1 MNRHCELSGSFGKC
15 ESKLVCYAV
24 YMKVNSCLRL
34 RCAKKCPH
42 LVCKVSRCPN
52 AQTVFSAVPALLPA
66 YYLRAKCPA
75 SRPASRH
82 AATLATC
89 KKTENSALSL
99 PATNMSGIVETQ
111 DARRLL
117 ATFNGVSTTTASTT
131 EDGNPGSD
139 LEAMLRA
146 QRAANPPGAAD
157 HSPHSTDA
165 FDQDLAFDPHEITD
179 MVTKHNTVSKPG
191 RALPCQ
197 CTAEEQEGV
206 QSIAFASRSHSSS
219 SRRVGGA
226 RIRALRWTGWCASTL
241 RRLKTWPQS
250 WRSSTSPPWST
261 QCWPS

>member
-15 ESKLVCYAV
+15 ESKLVWYAV

-34 RCAKKCPH
+34 LCAKKCPH

-146 QRAANPPGAAD
+146 QRTANPPGAAD

-191 RALPCQ
+191 RALPPASALLRNRKVYNRLRSLPVL
-197 CTAEEQEGV
+197 TAHPQEEWGAPESGPSAGLGGV
-206 QSIAFASRSHSSS
+206 PRH
-219 SRRVGGA
+219 
-226 RIRALRWTGWCASTL
+226 CED
-241 RRLKTWPQS
+241 
-250 WRSSTSPPWST
+250 
-261 QCWPS
+261 